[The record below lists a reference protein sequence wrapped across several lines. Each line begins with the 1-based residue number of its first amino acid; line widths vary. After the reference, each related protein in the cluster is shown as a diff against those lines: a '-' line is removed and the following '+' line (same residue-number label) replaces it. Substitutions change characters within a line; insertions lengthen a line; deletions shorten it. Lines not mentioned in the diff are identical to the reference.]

1 MKPISVL
8 YVDLAPHPGGSVISL
23 AQLLQGLDRSQWRPM
38 VALSRQNVFTDIEA
52 MGIPVVRVHTP
63 QWERRQ
69 SDMTEALRQSKAG
82 ESARSTPVFS
92 QIWHFGGELRY
103 WQRDVFPVAR
113 ALKSIIQDLDPALVH
128 LNDSLALMR
137 HGVLAAWL
145 AHTPIIL
152 HSRSFVATS
161 AYDRRLLA
169 PRLSGMI
176 AISQAVAQNQLQGIA
191 SPPPVRVIP
200 NAVSVQRFGQLVDR
214 EAVRQSMGI
223 PPQAPLVGMIGRI
236 VPWKGQHIFVEAF
249 ARLRQQHPQARAVI
263 VGDADAAQGER
274 YREEVMARA
283 QALGID
289 ERLIWLGR
297 RRDMPQIM
305 ASLDILAHCSV
316 APEPF
321 GRVIIEGMAAGTPV
335 IASQAGGAVEIIED
349 GVTGLLTPPGDS
361 VALAAAMTRLL
372 TDASLRT
379 RLRENARK
387 LAIERYDIPA
397 HVAAV
402 TAFYE
407 TALRNGRARRS

>member
-1 MKPISVL
+1 MTPVSVL
-8 YVDLAPHPGGSVISL
+8 YIDLAPHPGGSVISL

-38 VALSRQNVFTDIEA
+38 VALSRQNAFTDIEA
-52 MGIPVVRVHTP
+52 MGIPVVRVRTP

-69 SDMTEALRQSKAG
+69 SGRTETLRQGKAG
-82 ESARSTPVFS
+82 ESARTTPVFS
-92 QIWHFGGELRY
+92 QLWHFGGELRY
-103 WQRDVFPVAR
+103 WQRDILPVAR
-113 ALKSIIQDLDPALVH
+113 ALKPIIQDFDPVLVH

-137 HGVLAAWL
+137 HGVLAAWRS
-145 AHTPIIL
+145 HTPIIL
-152 HSRSFVATS
+152 HSRSFVPTS
-161 AYDRRLLA
+161 LYDRRLLA

-176 AISQAVAQNQLQGIA
+176 AISQAVAQNQLQGVA
-191 SPPPVRVIP
+191 SPPPTRIIP
-200 NAVSVQRFGQLVDR
+200 NAVSIQRFSQPVDR

-223 PPQAPLVGMIGRI
+223 PLQAPLVGMVGRI

-249 ARLRQQHPQARAVI
+249 ARLLQQHPQAWAVI

-274 YREEVMARA
+274 YRQEVMARA
-283 QALGID
+283 QALGVD

-297 RRDMPQIM
+297 RRDIPQIM

-335 IASQAGGAVEIIED
+335 VASRAGGAVEIVED

-361 VALAAAMTRLL
+361 AALAAAMIRLL
-372 TDASLRT
+372 ADASLRT
-379 RLRENARK
+379 RLQENARK
-387 LAIERYDIPA
+387 LAIAHYDIPA

-407 TALRNGRARRS
+407 AALRNGRTRRS